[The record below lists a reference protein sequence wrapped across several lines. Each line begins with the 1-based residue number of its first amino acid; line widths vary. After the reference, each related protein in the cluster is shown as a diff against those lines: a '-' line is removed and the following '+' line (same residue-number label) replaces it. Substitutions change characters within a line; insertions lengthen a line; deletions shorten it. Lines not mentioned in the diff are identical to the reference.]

1 MKNSDKTPSKK
12 PIKASAKI
20 KAKPQTNTASK
31 FKKAS
36 KAKPAV
42 LAKLAP
48 IEQALQNHLVFS
60 SFKTNAAATARD
72 WYDAASHTV
81 RDHVVERWVKT
92 AESYY
97 RDDLKRVYYLSL
109 EFLIGRMLS
118 NAALNLGINDEL
130 KAGLASLGRDLEN
143 TVEMETDAALG
154 NGGLGRLAACFL
166 DSMAT
171 MDIPATGYGIRYE
184 YGMFKQS
191 IENGQ
196 QMENP
201 DNWLRY
207 GNIWE
212 FQRPEVSYNIKFYGH
227 VVKYDVDAGQAQHW
241 VDAEHVVA
249 MAYDVPVPGFGGH
262 TVNSLRLWS
271 AKAAREFDLSHFND
285 GNYEK
290 SVQERNDSENISK
303 VLYPNDTSVLGKELR
318 LKQQYFFVSAS
329 IQDILRRFLSAHD
342 IKKPADWKIL
352 PDKIA
357 IQLNDTHPSIGV
369 AEMMYQLVDVHGLPW
384 DFAWSLVVKIFAYTN
399 HTLMPEA
406 LETWSVDLF
415 GRLLPRHLEIIYKI
429 NFEFLHMVN
438 HHFPGDADLLSRVS
452 IIDESHGRRVR
463 MAHLAV
469 VGSHTVNG
477 VAALHSELLKQ
488 HLFADFDRIY
498 PGKMTNVTNGIT
510 PRRWLNQ
517 ANPGLTA
524 LIEKAIG
531 PDFKKDLTQIK
542 KITPLANDADFR
554 AAFAAVKQANKVRL
568 ANKIEE
574 KTGIKLN
581 THSLFDVQIKRIHE
595 YKRQLLNVLHV
606 ITLYNRIRAGE
617 KGITPR
623 TVIFGG
629 KAAPGYW
636 MAKQIIRLINDV
648 ATIVNEDLAVGDQ
661 LKVVYYPN
669 YEVSAAEILFPGS
682 DLSEQISTAGTEAS
696 GTGNMKM
703 ALNGALTIGTL
714 DGANVEIMEE
724 VGIENIFIF
733 GLTTPQVAETKA
745 NGYHPRDYYEA
756 NPELKAVLDMISSG
770 FFSVEEPNRYQP
782 IVDNLLK
789 NGDNYLLLADYASYI
804 ETQDKVGKLY
814 QNQDEWTRMAILN
827 VANMAKFSSDRAISD
842 YAKNIWHASAS
853 SSAD

>member
-1 MKNSDKTPSKK
+1 MTTPVKK
-12 PIKASAKI
+12 PLKSASNVESKI
-20 KAKPQTNTASK
+20 NSVTKP
-31 FKKAS
+31 KKKLS
-36 KAKPAV
+36 V
-42 LAKLAP
+42 TEAKLMP
-48 IEQALQNHLVFS
+48 VTQALQNHLIFS
-60 SFKTNAAATARD
+60 SFKTNEAATPRD
-72 WYDAASHTV
+72 WCQAASFTV
-81 RDHVVERWVKT
+81 RDHIVERWVKT

-97 RDDLKRVYYLSL
+97 RDDPKRVYYLSL

-130 KAGLASLGRDLEN
+130 KAGVTAVGRELEN
-143 TVEMETDAALG
+143 LVEMETDAALG

-184 YGMFKQS
+184 YGMFRQS

-196 QMENP
+196 QVENP

-207 GNIWE
+207 GNVWE
-212 FQRPEVSYNIKFYGH
+212 FQRPEATYEIKFYGH
-227 VVKYDVDAGQAQHW
+227 VVKYDANGVEEQHW

-249 MAYDVPVPGFGGH
+249 MAYDMPVPGYGGK

-271 AKAAREFDLSHFND
+271 AKAAREFNLSHFNA
-285 GNYEK
+285 GNFDKAVE
-290 SVQERNDSENISK
+290 ERNDSESISK

-329 IQDILRRFLSAHD
+329 IQDILRRFLSTNEM
-342 IKKPADWKIL
+342 KKQSDWKIL

-369 AEMMYQLVDVHGLPW
+369 AEMMYQLVDVHGLAW
-384 DFAWSLVVKIFAYTN
+384 DFAWKLVVKIFAYTN

-406 LETWSVDLF
+406 LETWTVDLF

-438 HHFPGDADLLSRVS
+438 HHFPGDTDLLGRVS
-452 IIDESHGRRVR
+452 IIDESNGRRVR

-477 VAALHSELLKQ
+477 VAALHSQLLKQ

-524 LIEKAIG
+524 LLETVIG
-531 PDFKKDLTQIK
+531 SDFKKNLTQIK
-542 KITPLANDADFR
+542 KITPLANDAEFR
-554 AAFAAVKQANKVRL
+554 KAFAAVKQVNKARL
-568 ANKIEE
+568 AAKIEQ
-574 KTGIKLN
+574 KTGIKVN
-581 THSLFDVQIKRIHE
+581 VDSLFDVQIKRIHE
-595 YKRQLLNVLHV
+595 YKRQLLNVLHI
-606 ITLYNRIRAGE
+606 ITLYNRIRSGE
-617 KGITPR
+617 KGIAPR
-623 TVIFGG
+623 TIIFGG

-648 ATIVNEDLAVGDQ
+648 AAIINEDVAVGDQ

-724 VGIENIFIF
+724 VGEENIFIF
-733 GLTTPQVAETKA
+733 GLTTPQVAEIKA
-745 NGYHPRDYYEA
+745 QGYNPNDYYHS
-756 NPELKAVLDMISSG
+756 NLELKKVLDMISSG
-770 FFSVEEPNRYQP
+770 YFSVDEPSRYQP

-804 ETQDKVGKLY
+804 EAQDRVGKLY

-827 VANMAKFSSDRAISD
+827 VANMAKFSSDRSIAD
-842 YAKNIWHASAS
+842 YAKNIWNVKS
-853 SSAD
+853 